1 MPTLRQSL
9 VSRLTRL
16 YPLYSGCGSFANKPL
31 IHRLAGES
39 AERVWSKVPG
49 GEVLA
54 PLDDYVGRAA
64 FYVGDLDRKITWVC
78 GRIARPGDTVLDI
91 GANIGLVS
99 LWLSRLVGEQG
110 QVHAFE
116 PNPALQALLGQMF
129 AHNGLRNV
137 HLHRVA
143 LGAQD
148 GALELRIPKVNAG
161 AASFVRNRDVS
172 DCEVVVAPIRTLSGI
187 VEEQGIRHIRLIKI
201 DVEGFEAE
209 VFKGG
214 LDVLQRIQPEAILFE
229 LNDTISGALAEQPV
243 IKILSE
249 CGYRFF
255 SIPRSLLKMRL
266 EPFEPDVT
274 PLVGHDFLAVPK
286 GEAYDRIG
294 RLVNAF

>member
-1 MPTLRQSL
+1 MPTIRQSW
-9 VSRLTRL
+9 VARLTRF
-16 YPLYSGCGSFANKPL
+16 YPLYSGCGSFANTPF
-31 IHRLAGES
+31 IHRLAGQS

-78 GRIARPGDTVLDI
+78 GQIARPGDTVLDI

-116 PNPALQALLGQMF
+116 PNPRLQAMLSEMF
-129 AHNGLRNV
+129 AHNRLSNV
-137 HLHRVA
+137 RLHPVA

-161 AASFVRNRDVS
+161 AASFVRNQDVS
-172 DCEVVVAPIRTLSGI
+172 DCEVIVAPIRTLSGI
-187 VEEQGIRHIRLIKI
+187 VAEQDIRQIRLIKI

-214 LDVLQRIQPEAILFE
+214 LDVLERIRPEAILFE
-229 LNDTISGALAEQPV
+229 LNETITGSVAEQPV
-243 IKILSE
+243 MKILRE

-255 SIPRSLLKMRL
+255 SIPRSLFRMRL